1 MTAPQLAFFTGSG
14 HARPAIEA
22 VAAMTPPRAFIVGTA
37 GSGKTALLRHLHDIL
52 DLDGVSITV
61 FRDGTDLGDV
71 PASDVLVVDDLHLLD
86 AAHAEAVRAR
96 SADPDAALIVATR
109 PAPRSTAI
117 SDISRRLE
125 HSVPAIVLG
134 QVSRSDVL
142 TYLDERGESISPA
155 CLDQLLAMTG
165 GVAWL
170 VSHALST
177 HHVRDC
183 DDDSRHHGLRRTL
196 EARIIHR
203 LDLLEP
209 PLRRLIES
217 VSVDRQDLSIG
228 EDMGAV
234 DDLIARG
241 YAEGLLLR
249 NGLPV
254 PVVRS
259 AVQASMPAHRLAE
272 LDALE
277 PERLVPG
284 VDRPG
289 LTARRARAAWARG
302 DLDETAGLVDTALTD
317 PELRDAPAASR
328 DDVSDTA
335 AAVWAARGMM
345 ATGSEVYAAVPP
357 HGGASAV
364 RATLAH
370 IGAGAVERLGRP
382 SAAGGDGP
390 ARPPSGDAPSTLAI
404 ALRLLDDGLR
414 SSLEDEVSPSTLSH
428 LVRAA
433 ELHTASRATDPLPE
447 LPAIIAAAVAI
458 GAGDLPTAQHV
469 VDCAVAG
476 DHGGTWARRRLLLWQ
491 SWVAIQGERP
501 ADARAA
507 LSRAEEID
515 SVPSPRDEML
525 HQAVLVTLAHRYED
539 VASLE
544 ATWHSALEGIRHVDV
559 DLFTLLPLSSL
570 ITSAARIGDSTTLTH
585 HFSQGLDLLRR
596 LGSPPLWSAHLHWA
610 GVQQGI
616 LLNRPDSLR
625 PYARALVAAAPRS
638 HVAETMANAGGVWV
652 SVLAGTVDP
661 DGVEAAARALA
672 ASGLAWDGA
681 RIAGHG
687 ARRTQ
692 DRKVAARLL
701 AVARELHP
709 HEVARRVSSA
719 VERTSLT
726 SGAITDTITLSERE
740 LDVARLVLQGKTYA
754 EIGETIFI
762 SPRTVEHHV
771 AHIRRRLDAT
781 SRSDLI
787 AKLRLV
793 IESTPDSRSP

>member
-14 HARPAIEA
+14 HMRPAIEA
-22 VAAMTPPRAFIVGTA
+22 IALMTPPRALIVGTA
-37 GSGKTALLRHLHDIL
+37 GSGKTALLRQLHDLL
-52 DLDGVSITV
+52 DNHGIAVRV
-61 FRDGTDLGDV
+61 FHDGTDLGDI
-71 PASDVLVVDDLHLLD
+71 PTSDVLIVDDLHLLD
-86 AAHAEAVRAR
+86 AAQAEAVRVR
-96 SADPDAALIVATR
+96 SADASAALIVATR
-109 PAPRSTAI
+109 PMPQSTVI

-125 HSVPAIVLG
+125 RSVPAIVLG
-134 QVSRSDVL
+134 QVARSDVL
-142 TYLDERGESISPA
+142 THLEERGETISPS
-155 CLDQLLAMTG
+155 CLDQLLGMTG
-165 GVAWL
+165 GVTWL
-170 VSHALST
+170 VSHALAT

-183 DDDSRHHGLRRTL
+183 DDDSRHHGLRRSL

-203 LDLLEP
+203 LDSLEP
-209 PLRRLIES
+209 PLRRMIES
-217 VSVDRQDLSIG
+217 VSIDRRDHSFG
-228 EDMGAV
+228 ESTTAMDE
-234 DDLIARG
+234 LIAQG

-259 AVQASMPAHRLAE
+259 AVQASIPAHRLAE
-272 LDALE
+272 LGALE
-277 PERLVPG
+277 PERLVAGP
-284 VDRPG
+284 DRPG
-289 LTARRARAAWARG
+289 LTARRARAAWAAG
-302 DLDETAGLVDTALTD
+302 NLDEASGLVDTALTD
-317 PELRDAPAASR
+317 PDLRDAAQSSR

-345 ATGSEVYAAVPP
+345 ATASELYNAVPP
-357 HGGASAV
+357 HGGAPAV
-364 RATLAH
+364 RAALAH
-370 IGAGAVERLGRP
+370 IGAGAVERLEKAPAG
-382 SAAGGDGP
+382 GGDGP
-390 ARPPSGDAPSTLAI
+390 AQPPGTDAPSTLGI

-414 SSLEDEVSPSTLSH
+414 SSLADEVSPSTLSH

-433 ELHTASRATDPLPE
+433 ELYTASRSTDPLPE
-447 LPAIIAAAVAI
+447 LPAIVATAVAI
-458 GAGDLPTAQHV
+458 GAGDLATAQHV
-469 VDCAVAG
+469 VECAVAG
-476 DHGGTWARRRLLLWQ
+476 DHGGAWARRRLLLWQ

-507 LSRAEEID
+507 LSRAEEI
-515 SVPSPRDEML
+515 STAPSPRDEMM
-525 HQAVLVTLAHRYED
+525 HQAVLVTLAHRYQD
-539 VASLE
+539 VPSLE
-544 ATWHSALEGIRHVDV
+544 ATWRAALEGVRHVDV
-559 DLFTLLPLSSL
+559 DLFTILPLSSL
-570 ITSAARIGDSTTLTH
+570 ITSAARIGDSTTLAR
-585 HFSQGLDLLRR
+585 HFSQGLDLLGK
-596 LGSPPLWSAHLHWA
+596 LGSPALWSTHLHWA

-625 PYARALVAAAPRS
+625 PHARALVAAAPRS
-638 HVAETMANAGGVWV
+638 HVAETMAHAGGVWV
-652 SVLAGTVDP
+652 SVLGGSVDP

-672 ASGLAWDGA
+672 TVGLAWDGA

-701 AVARELHP
+701 SVARELHP
-709 HEVARRVSSA
+709 HDLARKGSPA
-719 VERTSLT
+719 VERTTPSRAT
-726 SGAITDTITLSERE
+726 TETISLSERE

-793 IESTPDSRSP
+793 IESTADGRSP

>member
-22 VAAMTPPRAFIVGTA
+22 IAVMTPPRALIVGTA
-37 GSGKTALLRHLHDIL
+37 GSGKTALLRQLNDIL
-52 DLDGVSITV
+52 DVRGVAVSV
-61 FRDGTDLGDV
+61 FRDGMDLGDV
-71 PASDVLVVDDLHLLD
+71 PMSDVLVVDDLHLLD
-86 AAHAEAVRAR
+86 SAHAEAVRVR
-96 SADPDAALIVATR
+96 SADPSAALIVATR
-109 PAPRSTAI
+109 PMPQSTVI

-125 HSVPAIVLG
+125 RSVPAIVLG

-142 TYLDERGESISPA
+142 AHLEEQGETISPS
-155 CLDQLLAMTG
+155 CLDQLLGMTG
-165 GVAWL
+165 GVTWL
-170 VSHALST
+170 VSHALAT

-183 DDDSRHHGLRRTL
+183 DDDSRHHGLRRSL

-203 LDLLEP
+203 LDSLEP
-209 PLRRLIES
+209 PLRRMIES
-217 VSVDRQDLSIG
+217 VSVDHRDHSFSEG
-228 EDMGAV
+228 TTAMDE
-234 DDLIARG
+234 LIAQG

-259 AVQASMPAHRLAE
+259 AVQASIPAHRLAE
-272 LDALE
+272 LGALE
-277 PERLVPG
+277 PDRLVSG
-284 VDRPG
+284 LDRPG
-289 LTARRARAAWARG
+289 LTARRARAAWAAG
-302 DLDETAGLVDTALTD
+302 NLDEASGLVDTALTD
-317 PELRDAPAASR
+317 PDLRDAAQSSR

-345 ATGSEVYAAVPP
+345 ATASELYDAVPP
-357 HGGASAV
+357 HGGAPAI
-364 RATLAH
+364 RAALAH
-370 IGAGAVERLGRP
+370 IGAGAVERLEK
-382 SAAGGDGP
+382 ACDGP
-390 ARPPSGDAPSTLAI
+390 AQPPGTDAPSTLGI
-404 ALRLLDDGLR
+404 ALRLLDNGLR
-414 SSLEDEVSPSTLSH
+414 SSLENEVSPSTLSH

-433 ELHTASRATDPLPE
+433 ELYTASRSTDPLPE
-447 LPAIIAAAVAI
+447 LPAIVAAAVAI
-458 GAGDLPTAQHV
+458 GAGDLATAQHV
-469 VDCAVAG
+469 IECAVAG
-476 DHGGTWARRRLLLWQ
+476 DHGGAWARRRLLLWQ

-501 ADARAA
+501 ADAREA
-507 LSRAEEID
+507 LSRAEEI
-515 SVPSPRDEML
+515 STAPSPRDEML

-539 VASLE
+539 VPTLE
-544 ATWHSALEGIRHVDV
+544 ATWRAALEGVRHVDV

-570 ITSAARIGDSTTLTH
+570 ITSAARIGDSTTLAR
-585 HFSQGLDLLRR
+585 HFSQGLDLLGK

-625 PYARALVAAAPRS
+625 PHARALVAAAPRS
-638 HVAETMANAGGVWV
+638 HVAETMATAGGVWV
-652 SVLAGTVDP
+652 SVLAGSVDP

-672 ASGLAWDGA
+672 AVGLAWDGA

-701 AVARELHP
+701 SVARELHP
-709 HEVARRVSSA
+709 HDLARKGSPA
-719 VERTSLT
+719 VERTTPSRAT
-726 SGAITDTITLSERE
+726 TETIALSERE
-740 LDVARLVLQGKTYA
+740 LDVARLVLRGKTYA

-771 AHIRRRLDAT
+771 AHIRRRLDAS

-793 IESTPDSRSP
+793 ISAPDGRSP